1 MHFIT
6 FALMKIQFV
15 FNLVYFVPLVVLL

>member
-15 FNLVYFVPLVVLL
+15 FNLVYFVSAVLLI